1 MKLEPDKVMRIIEII
16 VTAILA
22 IASTLLVVN
31 CTATMSISKYNT
43 SSPQQIEQTTT
54 SSVET
59 EDVSIA
65 DVVVGLSCGQIKTG
79 APARTDRVSK
89 YNQLLRIEEELGRK
103 AKYLGKNVF
112 YNLK

>member
-1 MKLEPDKVMRIIEII
+1 MKLEPDKIMRIIEII

-54 SSVET
+54 SSVDST
-59 EDVSIA
+59 TI
-65 DVVVGLSCGQIKTG
+65 
-79 APARTDRVSK
+79 
-89 YNQLLRIEEELGRK
+89 
-103 AKYLGKNVF
+103 
-112 YNLK
+112 NLK